1 MKFEFSD
8 LTVRFGSQVV
18 LDRMSA
24 TIEGKALAIIGPS
37 GGGKSTL
44 LRVLGGLLPAN
55 EGMFALNG
63 NWVENNEQ
71 QLNEYRKQI
80 GFVFQS
86 NGLFPH
92 LSAINNITLP
102 LVHTFG
108 MKKLEAEEK
117 AMVLLKKFG
126 LEESSHK
133 YPSQLSGG
141 QQQRIAIIRAIAIEP
156 KLLLLDEP
164 TSALDPELAYE
175 VLSMLKQ
182 LVESG
187 VELVI
192 VTHHLGFASN
202 ACDTVMY
209 MDEFGI
215 GEFGETDNVLKSP
228 KTERL
233 QRFISKILSI

>member
-1 MKFEFSD
+1 MKFEFD
-8 LTVRFGSQVV
+8 GLTVRFGSQVV
-18 LDRMSA
+18 LDQLSES
-24 TIEGKALAIIGPS
+24 IEGKALAIIGPS

-55 EGMFALNG
+55 EGKFALNG
-63 NWVENNEQ
+63 YWVENKEQ

-92 LSAINNITLP
+92 LSALNNITLP
-102 LVHTFG
+102 LIHTFN
-108 MKKLEAEEK
+108 MDKQEAENK
-117 AMVLLKKFG
+117 AILLLKKFG

-215 GEFGETDNVLKSP
+215 GEFGKTEEILKSP

>member
-18 LDRMSA
+18 LDKMTE

-55 EGMFALNG
+55 EGKFALNG
-63 NWVENNEQ
+63 TWVENNPQ
-71 QLNEYRKQI
+71 QLNDYRKQI

-92 LSAINNITLP
+92 LSALKNVTLP
-102 LVHTFG
+102 LIHTFG
-108 MKKLEAEEK
+108 MDKQAAEKK
-117 AMVLLKKFG
+117 AMELLRKFG
-126 LEESSHK
+126 LEDSSHK

-164 TSALDPELAYE
+164 TSALDPELSHE
-175 VLSMLKQ
+175 VLSMLKV

-215 GEFGETDNVLKSP
+215 GEFGKTEDILKSP

>member
-18 LDRMSA
+18 LDQLSE

-44 LRVLGGLLPAN
+44 LRVLGGLLPAD
-55 EGMFALNG
+55 EGKFALNDL
-63 NWVENNEQ
+63 WVENNES
-71 QLNEYRKQI
+71 QLNEYRKLI

-92 LSAINNITLP
+92 LSALKNITLP
-102 LVHTFG
+102 LIHTFG
-108 MKKLEAEEK
+108 MNKQEAEEK
-117 AMVLLKKFG
+117 AMNLLRKFG
-126 LEESSHK
+126 LDDSSHK
-133 YPSQLSGG
+133 FPSQLSGG

-164 TSALDPELAYE
+164 TSALDPELAFD
-175 VLSMLKQ
+175 VLEMLKQ

-215 GEFGETDNVLKSP
+215 GEFGKTEEILKAP

>member
-1 MKFEFSD
+1 MKFEFDS

-18 LDRMSA
+18 LDQLSE

-55 EGMFALNG
+55 EGKFALNG
-63 NWVENNEQ
+63 YWVENKEQ

-92 LSAINNITLP
+92 LSALNNITLP
-102 LVHTFG
+102 LIHTFN
-108 MKKLEAEEK
+108 MDKQEAENK
-117 AMVLLKKFG
+117 AILLLKKFG

-164 TSALDPELAYE
+164 TSALDPELSYE

-215 GEFGETDNVLKSP
+215 GEFGKTEEILKSP

>member
-18 LDRMSA
+18 LDKLTE

-44 LRVLGGLLPAN
+44 LRVLGGLLAAD
-55 EGMFALNG
+55 EGKFALNG
-63 NWVENNEQ
+63 TWVDNNAQ
-71 QLNEYRKQI
+71 RLNEYRKQI

-92 LSAINNITLP
+92 LTALKNITLP
-102 LVHTFG
+102 LIHTFG
-108 MKKLEAEEK
+108 MDKITAEKK
-117 AMVLLKKFG
+117 AMDLMERFG
-126 LEESSHK
+126 LEDSSHK

-215 GEFGETDNVLKSP
+215 GEIGKTEEILKSP

>member
-18 LDRMSA
+18 LDKLTE

-55 EGMFALNG
+55 EGKFALNG
-63 NWVENNEQ
+63 YWVENNQQ
-71 QLNEYRKQI
+71 QLNEYRKLI

-92 LSAINNITLP
+92 LSALKNITLP
-102 LVHTFG
+102 LIHTFG
-108 MKKLEAEEK
+108 MDKQKAEEK
-117 AMVLLKKFG
+117 AMSLLKKFG
-126 LEESSHK
+126 LDDSSHK
-133 YPSQLSGG
+133 FPSQLSGG

-215 GEFGETDNVLKSP
+215 GEFGKTEDILKSP
-228 KTERL
+228 KSERL

>member
-1 MKFEFSD
+1 MKFEFD
-8 LTVRFGSQVV
+8 ELTVRFGSQVV
-18 LDRMSA
+18 LDKLTE

-44 LRVLGGLLPAN
+44 LRVLGGLLPSD
-55 EGMFALNG
+55 EGKFALNG
-63 NWVENNEQ
+63 SWIDNNPKH
-71 QLNEYRKQI
+71 LNDYRKQI

-92 LSAINNITLP
+92 LSALKNITLP
-102 LVHTFG
+102 LIHTFG
-108 MKKLEAEEK
+108 MDKASAEK
-117 AMVLLKKFG
+117 RAMELLQKFG
-126 LEESSHK
+126 LEDSSHK

-156 KLLLLDEP
+156 RLLLLDEP
-164 TSALDPELAYE
+164 TSALDPELSYE

-202 ACDTVMY
+202 ACDTIMY

-215 GEFGETDNVLKSP
+215 GEFGKTEDLLRSP

>member
-18 LDRMSA
+18 LDRMSE

-55 EGMFALNG
+55 EGKFALNG
-63 NWVENNEQ
+63 YWVENKEQ

-92 LSAINNITLP
+92 LTAINNITLP

-108 MKKLEAEEK
+108 MKKEQAEEK
-117 AMVLLKKFG
+117 AMVLLRKFG

-215 GEFGETDNVLKSP
+215 GEFGKTDEVLKTP

>member
-1 MKFEFSD
+1 
-8 LTVRFGSQVV
+8 
-18 LDRMSA
+18 
-24 TIEGKALAIIGPS
+24 
-37 GGGKSTL
+37 
-44 LRVLGGLLPAN
+44 
-55 EGMFALNG
+55 
-63 NWVENNEQ
+63 VENKEQ

-92 LSAINNITLP
+92 LTAINNITLP

-108 MKKLEAEEK
+108 MKKEQAEEK

-126 LEESSHK
+126 LEDSSHK

-215 GEFGETDNVLKSP
+215 GEFGKTDEVLKAP

>member
-1 MKFEFSD
+1 MKFEFD
-8 LTVRFGSQVV
+8 GLTVRFGSQVV
-18 LDRMSA
+18 LDQLSE

-55 EGMFALNG
+55 EGKFALNG
-63 NWVENNEQ
+63 YWVENNEQ

-92 LSAINNITLP
+92 LSALNNITLP
-102 LVHTFG
+102 LIHTFN
-108 MKKLEAEEK
+108 MDKQEAENK
-117 AMVLLKKFG
+117 AKLLLMKFG

-164 TSALDPELAYE
+164 T
-175 VLSMLKQ
+175 
-182 LVESG
+182 
-187 VELVI
+187 
-192 VTHHLGFASN
+192 
-202 ACDTVMY
+202 
-209 MDEFGI
+209 
-215 GEFGETDNVLKSP
+215 
-228 KTERL
+228 
-233 QRFISKILSI
+233 

>member
-1 MKFEFSD
+1 MKFEFSN

-18 LDRMSA
+18 LDQLSE

-44 LRVLGGLLPAN
+44 LRVLGGLLPAD
-55 EGMFALNG
+55 EGKFALNG
-63 NWVENNEQ
+63 LWVENNES
-71 QLNEYRKQI
+71 QLNEYRKLI

-92 LSAINNITLP
+92 LSALKNITLP
-102 LVHTFG
+102 LIHTFG
-108 MKKLEAEEK
+108 MNKQEAEEK
-117 AMVLLKKFG
+117 AMNLLKKFG
-126 LEESSHK
+126 LDDSSHK
-133 YPSQLSGG
+133 FPSQLSGG

-164 TSALDPELAYE
+164 TSALDPELAFD
-175 VLSMLKQ
+175 VLELLKQ

-215 GEFGETDNVLKSP
+215 GEFGKTEEILKAP

>member
-1 MKFEFSD
+1 MKFEFD
-8 LTVRFGSQVV
+8 GLTVRFGSQVV
-18 LDRMSA
+18 LDQLSES
-24 TIEGKALAIIGPS
+24 IEGKALAIIGPS

-55 EGMFALNG
+55 EGKFALNG
-63 NWVENNEQ
+63 YWVENKEQ

-92 LSAINNITLP
+92 LSALNNITLP
-102 LVHTFG
+102 LIHTFN
-108 MKKLEAEEK
+108 MDKQEAENK
-117 AMVLLKKFG
+117 AKLLLKKFG

-141 QQQRIAIIRAIAIEP
+141 QQQRIAIIRAIAIGP

-215 GEFGETDNVLKSP
+215 GEFGKTEEILKSP

>member
-1 MKFEFSD
+1 MKFEFSE
-8 LTVRFGSQVV
+8 LTVKFGDQIV
-18 LDRMSA
+18 LDQLTE
-24 TIEGKALAIIGPS
+24 TIEGRALAIIGPS

-55 EGMFALNG
+55 NGKFALNG
-63 NWVENNEQ
+63 EWIENNEQ
-71 QLNEYRKQI
+71 QLSAYRKQI

-92 LSAINNITLP
+92 LSALNNVTLP
-102 LVHTFG
+102 LIHTFG
-108 MKKLEAEEK
+108 MTKSEAEEK
-117 AMVLLKKFG
+117 AMSLLRKFG
-126 LEESSHK
+126 LEDSSHK

-156 KLLLLDEP
+156 RLLLLDEP
-164 TSALDPELAYE
+164 TSALDPELSHE

-215 GEFGETDNVLKSP
+215 GEFGRTDVVLKQPAS
-228 KTERL
+228 ERL

>member
-1 MKFEFSD
+1 MKFEFD
-8 LTVRFGSQVV
+8 GLTVRFGSQVV
-18 LDRMSA
+18 LDQLSES
-24 TIEGKALAIIGPS
+24 IEGKALAIIGPS

-55 EGMFALNG
+55 EGKFALNG
-63 NWVENNEQ
+63 YWVENKEQ

-92 LSAINNITLP
+92 LSALNNITLP
-102 LVHTFG
+102 LIHTFN
-108 MKKLEAEEK
+108 MDKQEAENK
-117 AMVLLKKFG
+117 AILLLKKFG
-126 LEESSHK
+126 LEDSSSK

-215 GEFGETDNVLKSP
+215 GEFGKTEEILKSP

>member
-1 MKFEFSD
+1 MKFEFD
-8 LTVRFGSQVV
+8 GLTVRFGSQVV
-18 LDRMSA
+18 LDQLSE

-55 EGMFALNG
+55 EGKFALNG
-63 NWVENNEQ
+63 YWVENNEQ

-92 LSAINNITLP
+92 LSALNNITLP
-102 LVHTFG
+102 LIHTFN
-108 MKKLEAEEK
+108 MDKQEAEEK
-117 AMVLLKKFG
+117 AMLLLNKFG

-175 VLSMLKQ
+175 VLAMLKQ

-215 GEFGETDNVLKSP
+215 GEFGKTEEILKSP
-228 KTERL
+228 KSERL

>member
-1 MKFEFSD
+1 MKLEFSD
-8 LTVRFGSQVV
+8 LTVKFGSQVV
-18 LDRMSA
+18 LDRFSD
-24 TIEGKALAIIGPS
+24 TIEAKALAIIGPS

-44 LRVLGGLLPAN
+44 LRVLGGLLMAT
-55 EGMFALNG
+55 EGKFALNG
-63 NWVENNEQ
+63 MWIESNEQ
-71 QLNEYRKQI
+71 QLSEYRKQI

-92 LSAINNITLP
+92 LSAIDNVTLP
-102 LVHTFG
+102 LIHTFN
-108 MKKLEAEEK
+108 MDKVLAKQK
-117 AMVLLKKFG
+117 AMTLLRKFG
-126 LEESSHK
+126 LEDSSHK
-133 YPSQLSGG
+133 FPAQLSGG

-164 TSALDPELAYE
+164 TSALDPELSHE
-175 VLSMLKQ
+175 VLTMLKD
-182 LVESG
+182 LVISG

-215 GEFGETDNVLKSP
+215 GEVGKTADVLKSP

>member
-1 MKFEFSD
+1 MKFEFKG

-18 LDRMSA
+18 LNQLTE

-44 LRVLGGLLPAN
+44 LRVLGGLLPAD
-55 EGMFALNG
+55 EGEFALNEY
-63 NWVENNEQ
+63 WVENSEQ
-71 QLNEYRKQI
+71 QLFEYRKMI

-92 LSAINNITLP
+92 LTALKNVTLP
-102 LVHTFG
+102 LIHTFG
-108 MKKLEAEEK
+108 MDKQKAEDKALE
-117 AMVLLKKFG
+117 LLKKFG
-126 LEESSHK
+126 LEDSSHK
-133 YPSQLSGG
+133 FPSQLSGG
-141 QQQRIAIIRAIAIEP
+141 QQQRIAIIRAIAIGP

-175 VLSMLKQ
+175 VLAMLKQ

-215 GEFGETDNVLKSP
+215 GEFGKTEEILKSP

>member
-1 MKFEFSD
+1 MKFEFDS

-18 LDRMSA
+18 LDQLSE

-55 EGMFALNG
+55 EGKFALNG
-63 NWVENNEQ
+63 YWVENKEQ

-92 LSAINNITLP
+92 LSALNNITLP
-102 LVHTFG
+102 LIHTFN
-108 MKKLEAEEK
+108 MDKQEAENK
-117 AMVLLKKFG
+117 AILLLKKFG
-126 LEESSHK
+126 LEESSYK

-164 TSALDPELAYE
+164 TSALDPELSYE

-215 GEFGETDNVLKSP
+215 GEFGKTEEILKSP

>member
-18 LDRMSA
+18 LDRMSE

-55 EGMFALNG
+55 EGKFALNG
-63 NWVENNEQ
+63 HWVENKEQ

-92 LSAINNITLP
+92 LTAINNITLP

-108 MKKLEAEEK
+108 MKKEQAEEK

-126 LEESSHK
+126 LEDSSHK

-202 ACDTVMY
+202 AC
-209 MDEFGI
+209 
-215 GEFGETDNVLKSP
+215 
-228 KTERL
+228 
-233 QRFISKILSI
+233 

>member
-1 MKFEFSD
+1 MKFEFNE

-18 LDRMSA
+18 LNQLTES
-24 TIEGKALAIIGPS
+24 IEGKALAIIGPS

-44 LRVLGGLLPAN
+44 LRVLGGLLPAD
-55 EGMFALNG
+55 EGKFALNG
-63 NWVENNEQ
+63 FWVENNEQ
-71 QLNEYRKQI
+71 QLNEYRKMI

-92 LSAINNITLP
+92 LTALKNVTLP
-102 LVHTFG
+102 LIHTFG
-108 MKKLEAEEK
+108 MDRQLAEDK
-117 AMVLLKKFG
+117 AMALLKKFG
-126 LEESSHK
+126 LEDSSHK
-133 YPSQLSGG
+133 FPSQLSGG

-175 VLSMLKQ
+175 VLAMLKQ

-215 GEFGETDNVLKSP
+215 GEFGKTEEILKSP
-228 KTERL
+228 NTERL

>member
-1 MKFEFSD
+1 MKLEFRD
-8 LTVRFGSQVV
+8 LTVRFGSQIV
-18 LDRMSA
+18 LDHFTDSIDA
-24 TIEGKALAIIGPS
+24 KALAIIGPS

-44 LRVLGGLLPAN
+44 LRVLGGLLQAN
-55 EGMFALNG
+55 DGTFALNG
-63 NWVENNEQ
+63 QWIESKEHT
-71 QLNEYRKQI
+71 LSEYRKQI

-92 LSAINNITLP
+92 LSALDNITLP
-102 LVHTFG
+102 LIHTF
-108 MKKLEAEEK
+108 MMDKAAAKEK
-117 AMVLLKKFG
+117 ALYLLRKFG
-126 LEESSHK
+126 LEDSSHK
-133 YPSQLSGG
+133 FPAQLSGG

-164 TSALDPELAYE
+164 TSALDPELSHE
-175 VLSMLKQ
+175 VLTMLKE
-182 LVESG
+182 LVQSG

-215 GEFGETDNVLKSP
+215 GEIGKTDIVLRQP

>member
-8 LTVRFGSQVV
+8 LTVRFGTQVV
-18 LDRMSA
+18 LDKLTE

-44 LRVLGGLLPAN
+44 LRVLGGLLPAD
-55 EGMFALNG
+55 EGKFALNG
-63 NWVENNEQ
+63 FWVDNHP
-71 QLNEYRKQI
+71 QLLNDYRKQI

-92 LSAINNITLP
+92 LSALKNITLP
-102 LVHTFG
+102 LIHTFG
-108 MKKLEAEEK
+108 MSKKDAEEK
-117 AMVLLKKFG
+117 AMELLRKFG
-126 LEESSHK
+126 LDDSSHK

-164 TSALDPELAYE
+164 TSALDPELSYE

-215 GEFGETDNVLKSP
+215 GEFGKTEELLKSP

>member
-1 MKFEFSD
+1 MKFEFSE
-8 LTVRFGSQVV
+8 LTVKFGDQIV
-18 LDRMSA
+18 LDQLTE
-24 TIEGKALAIIGPS
+24 TIEGRALAIIGPS

-55 EGMFALNG
+55 NGKFALNG
-63 NWVENNEQ
+63 EWIENNEQ
-71 QLNEYRKQI
+71 QLSAYRKQI

-92 LSAINNITLP
+92 LSALKNVTLP
-102 LVHTFG
+102 LIHTFG
-108 MKKLEAEEK
+108 MDKTEAEKK
-117 AMVLLKKFG
+117 AMNLLRKFG
-126 LEESSHK
+126 LEDSSHK
-133 YPSQLSGG
+133 FPSQLSGG

-164 TSALDPELAYE
+164 TSALDPELSYE

-209 MDEFGI
+209 MDEFGV
-215 GEFGETDNVLKSP
+215 GEFGRTDVVLKQPES
-228 KTERL
+228 ERL